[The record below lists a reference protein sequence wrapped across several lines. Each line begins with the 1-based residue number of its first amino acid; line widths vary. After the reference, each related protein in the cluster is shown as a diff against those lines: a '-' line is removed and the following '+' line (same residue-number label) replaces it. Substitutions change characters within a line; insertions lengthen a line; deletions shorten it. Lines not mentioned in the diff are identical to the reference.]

1 MSRRRLFRIW
11 GWGIGGALFLT
22 FLVLPPLHA
31 EGKKKKKNDNYGVL
45 NILPGLGDMPGI
57 LPVLHRL
64 GLVVT
69 RIEIDHPYPQDPI
82 TVKVRIHILPPAG
95 CPDGESPNRTA
106 IVNAVWQST
115 PDNAF
120 LPMNVWARDISSGRS
135 SVFRE
140 ETCSD

>member
-1 MSRRRLFRIW
+1 
-11 GWGIGGALFLT
+11 
-22 FLVLPPLHA
+22 
-31 EGKKKKKNDNYGVL
+31 
-45 NILPGLGDMPGI
+45 MPGI